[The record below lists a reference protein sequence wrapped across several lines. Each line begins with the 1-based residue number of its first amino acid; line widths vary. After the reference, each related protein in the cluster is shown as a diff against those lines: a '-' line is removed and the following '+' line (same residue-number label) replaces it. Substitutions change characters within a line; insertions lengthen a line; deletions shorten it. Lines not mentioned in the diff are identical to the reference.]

1 MKSEVILNTCARRL
15 HKKASSKET
24 TCSNGKGP
32 TCLTDND
39 GHSLLNIENIHDNS
53 SILNG
58 KTPDKQC
65 VNGKLMMDE
74 EGGERLMLPSPEG
87 STSNLLE
94 QTSNMDSP
102 SHSPPL
108 CSSNRLGAFNNNGSS
123 ESLCSSM
130 PPLCLSQA
138 LPTSPQGIDSLSF
151 PCDSKNPVALPV
163 ALYANFSSIQQD
175 VQEFIRPSIIAT
187 VGSVGLNLST
197 SSLMDTTV
205 ASPGLG
211 SPLSLGHPSLDLHG
225 DGGVQS
231 SSQLS
236 PNSDSSP
243 SFIKIFASEKEAVGI
258 EFYGCRWVG
267 CDRKFILLDDL
278 VNHVNDSHV
287 KVERP
292 DIDYQCKWDG
302 CPRKGKGFN
311 ARYKMLIHIRTHTN
325 EKPHK
330 CSICGKCFSRLE
342 NLKIHNRSHTGEKPY
357 ACPFEGCNK
366 AYSNSSDRFK
376 HVRTHQ
382 EEKPYICKMPGCNKR
397 YTDPSSLRKHVRTHG
412 HYYREN
418 EKQIA
423 KNNKSLYLS
432 NIPTPVSPSLT
443 TSSPHGS
450 IHSPPVNRFLP
461 LSPGS
466 ILPPSPMPSQLMSVH
481 NIMHVSSFTSN
492 PLLSSTMLSTPVT
505 TTQTTS
511 TQTDRILSSLSPTS
525 PIKLDLST
533 DKSSDDQDEKCQDGP
548 LDLTTNTSSETDTDI
563 EVGDREVSNFSTSKW
578 DLIHS

>member
-1 MKSEVILNTCARRL
+1 MKSEVILKTCARRL
-15 HKKASSKET
+15 HKKASGKDATSRKGSKYL
-24 TCSNGKGP
+24 S
-32 TCLTDND
+32 DNND
-39 GHSLLNIENIHDNS
+39 HSLLNIENEPC
-53 SILNG
+53 ILNG
-58 KTPDKQC
+58 NSSKKQGL
-65 VNGKLMMDE
+65 NGKLIMEE
-74 EGGERLMLPSPEG
+74 EGGEGLMVPSPEG
-87 STSNLLE
+87 SSSSNLLE
-94 QTSNMDSP
+94 QTANMDSP

-108 CSSNRLGAFNNNGSS
+108 YSTHRLGAFNGSS
-123 ESLCSSM
+123 EGLCSSM

-138 LPTSPQGIDSLSF
+138 LPTSPHGIESLSF
-151 PCDSKNPVALPV
+151 PCDSKHSSALPV
-163 ALYANFSSIQQD
+163 ALYANSSSLQQD
-175 VQEFIRPSIIAT
+175 EFIRPSIIAT

-197 SSLMDTTV
+197 TSLMDSTV
-205 ASPGLG
+205 VSPSLG
-211 SPLSLGHPSLDLHG
+211 SPLSLTHPSLDLHG
-225 DGGVQS
+225 DTVVQS
-231 SSQLS
+231 SAQLS
-236 PNSDSSP
+236 PNSDSSQT
-243 SFIKIFASEKEAVGI
+243 FIKIFANEKEAVTVGI
-258 EFYGCRWVG
+258 EFYECRWVN

-292 DIDYQCKWDG
+292 DVDYQCKWDG

-330 CSICGKCFSRLE
+330 CGICGKCFSRLE

-432 NIPTPVSPSLT
+432 NIPTPLSPSLPP
-443 TSSPHGS
+443 SSPHPS
-450 IHSPPVNRFLP
+450 VHSPPVNRFLP

-466 ILPPSPMPSQLMSVH
+466 IIPHSPMPSQMMSVH
-481 NIMHVSSFTSN
+481 NIMHVSNFTSN

-563 EVGDREVSNFSTSKW
+563 EVGDRDDSNFSSSKW